1 MLSLWMTLLCSVDSG
16 EALFEKAMSLES
28 TQSQV
33 AFIEAAESCVHDAAT
48 NADPNVA
55 FNAGLAWA
63 RAGNRPQAKQ
73 MLLYAVARGATP
85 EAWRALQLVREEDG
99 LDAIQGP
106 MPWFAPLARL
116 GVVISTLLPAPA
128 VVAGGMLTLS
138 GLLWGLRRSD
148 LALLSLAAAF
158 KFLFVLEYSLKPIQ

>member
-1 MLSLWMTLLCSVDSG
+1 M
-16 EALFEKAMSLES
+16 
-28 TQSQV
+28 
-33 AFIEAAESCVHDAAT
+33 HDAAT

-99 LDAIQGP
+99 LDADNFLSESDLETDCECNSSDGSGNV
-106 MPWFAPLARL
+106 APPLWGSIRPPPNE
-116 GVVISTLLPAPA
+116 GVCGWLPA
-128 VVAGGMLTLS
+128 AGGS
-138 GLLWGLRRSD
+138 QAACLRDATKFVSSSD
-148 LALLSLAAAF
+148 DSD
-158 KFLFVLEYSLKPIQ
+158 E